1 MKQLFNSFSTFFI
14 HHFLKPK
21 FSSFGK
27 HVMILNP
34 QHLKIFGENISIG
47 DYATLICS
55 SDKKIDISTWQTDKL
70 NGSISL
76 GNYILISPGT
86 SIRSAE
92 SIDIGDSTMIA
103 SDVVITDSDWHGIY
117 DRTDYVAT
125 PKPVKIHKNVWIGE
139 RSIILKGTQI
149 GENSIIGAGS
159 VVHGDIPPNSIYA
172 GNPAKEVKK
181 LDEGSF
187 VTREELFNDASTYL
201 QDLNIIEENMLGNN
215 SFFGWIKSMFWPKK

>member
-1 MKQLFNSFSTFFI
+1 
-14 HHFLKPK
+14 
-21 FSSFGK
+21 
-27 HVMILNP
+27 MILNP

-47 DYATLICS
+47 DYVTLISS

-187 VTREELFNDASTYL
+187 VTREELFNDSSTYL

>member
-1 MKQLFNSFSTFFI
+1 
-14 HHFLKPK
+14 
-21 FSSFGK
+21 
-27 HVMILNP
+27 MILNP

-103 SDVVITDSDWHGIY
+103 SDVVITDSDWHCIY

-187 VTREELFNDASTYL
+187 VTREELFNDSSTYL

-215 SFFGWIKSMFWPKK
+215 SFLGWIKSMFWPKK

>member
-1 MKQLFNSFSTFFI
+1 
-14 HHFLKPK
+14 
-21 FSSFGK
+21 
-27 HVMILNP
+27 MILNP

-70 NGSISL
+70 NGRISL
-76 GNYILISPGT
+76 GSYILISPGT

-159 VVHGDIPPNSIYA
+159 VVHGDIPPNSVYA

-187 VTREELFNDASTYL
+187 VTREELFNDSSTYL

>member
-1 MKQLFNSFSTFFI
+1 
-14 HHFLKPK
+14 
-21 FSSFGK
+21 
-27 HVMILNP
+27 MILNP

-92 SIDIGDSTMIA
+92 CIDIGDSTMIA

-187 VTREELFNDASTYL
+187 VTREELFNDSSTYL

-215 SFFGWIKSMFWPKK
+215 SFFGWIVSMFWPKK

>member
-1 MKQLFNSFSTFFI
+1 
-14 HHFLKPK
+14 
-21 FSSFGK
+21 
-27 HVMILNP
+27 MILNP

-103 SDVVITDSDWHGIY
+103 SDVVITDSDWHGLY

-159 VVHGDIPPNSIYA
+159 VVHGDIPPNSVYA

-187 VTREELFNDASTYL
+187 VTREELFNDSSTYL

-215 SFFGWIKSMFWPKK
+215 SFFGWVKSMFWPKK

>member
-1 MKQLFNSFSTFFI
+1 
-14 HHFLKPK
+14 
-21 FSSFGK
+21 
-27 HVMILNP
+27 MILNP

-159 VVHGDIPPNSIYA
+159 VVHGNIPPNSVYA

-187 VTREELFNDASTYL
+187 VTREELFNDSSTYL

>member
-1 MKQLFNSFSTFFI
+1 
-14 HHFLKPK
+14 
-21 FSSFGK
+21 
-27 HVMILNP
+27 MILNP
-34 QHLKIFGENISIG
+34 QHLKIFGKNISIG

-159 VVHGDIPPNSIYA
+159 VVHGDIPPNSVYA

-187 VTREELFNDASTYL
+187 VTREELFNDSSTYL

-215 SFFGWIKSMFWPKK
+215 SFFGWIKSIFWPKK

>member
-1 MKQLFNSFSTFFI
+1 
-14 HHFLKPK
+14 
-21 FSSFGK
+21 
-27 HVMILNP
+27 MILNP

-159 VVHGDIPPNSIYA
+159 VVHGDIPPNSVYA

-187 VTREELFNDASTYL
+187 VTREELFNDSSTYL
-201 QDLNIIEENMLGNN
+201 EDLNIIEENMLGNN

>member
-1 MKQLFNSFSTFFI
+1 
-14 HHFLKPK
+14 
-21 FSSFGK
+21 
-27 HVMILNP
+27 MILNP
-34 QHLKIFGENISIG
+34 QHLKIFGQNISIG

-70 NGSISL
+70 NGSVSL

-159 VVHGDIPPNSIYA
+159 VVHGDIPPNSVYA

-187 VTREELFNDASTYL
+187 VTREELFNDSSTYL

>member
-1 MKQLFNSFSTFFI
+1 
-14 HHFLKPK
+14 
-21 FSSFGK
+21 
-27 HVMILNP
+27 MILNP

-103 SDVVITDSDWHGIY
+103 SDVVITDSDWHDIY

-159 VVHGDIPPNSIYA
+159 VVHGDIPPNSVYA

-187 VTREELFNDASTYL
+187 VTREELFNDSSTYL

>member
-1 MKQLFNSFSTFFI
+1 
-14 HHFLKPK
+14 
-21 FSSFGK
+21 
-27 HVMILNP
+27 
-34 QHLKIFGENISIG
+34 
-47 DYATLICS
+47 
-55 SDKKIDISTWQTDKL
+55 
-70 NGSISL
+70 
-76 GNYILISPGT
+76 
-86 SIRSAE
+86 
-92 SIDIGDSTMIA
+92 MIA

-181 LDEGSF
+181 L
-187 VTREELFNDASTYL
+187 FN
-201 QDLNIIEENMLGNN
+201 
-215 SFFGWIKSMFWPKK
+215 FFSRITSVDRIWWDIAMNH

>member
-1 MKQLFNSFSTFFI
+1 
-14 HHFLKPK
+14 
-21 FSSFGK
+21 
-27 HVMILNP
+27 MILNP
-34 QHLKIFGENISIG
+34 QHLKIFGDNISIG

-187 VTREELFNDASTYL
+187 VTREELFNDSSTYL
-201 QDLNIIEENMLGNN
+201 HDLNIIEENMLGNN
-215 SFFGWIKSMFWPKK
+215 SFFAWIKSMFWPKK

>member
-1 MKQLFNSFSTFFI
+1 
-14 HHFLKPK
+14 
-21 FSSFGK
+21 
-27 HVMILNP
+27 MILNP

-47 DYATLICS
+47 NYATLICS

-159 VVHGDIPPNSIYA
+159 VVHGDIPPNSVYA

-187 VTREELFNDASTYL
+187 VTREELFNDSSTYL

>member
-1 MKQLFNSFSTFFI
+1 
-14 HHFLKPK
+14 
-21 FSSFGK
+21 
-27 HVMILNP
+27 MILNP

-55 SDKKIDISTWQTDKL
+55 SNKKIDISTWQTDKL

-92 SIDIGDSTMIA
+92 RIDIGDSTMIA

-159 VVHGDIPPNSIYA
+159 VVNGNIPPNSVYA

-187 VTREELFNDASTYL
+187 ITREELFNDSSTYL

>member
-1 MKQLFNSFSTFFI
+1 
-14 HHFLKPK
+14 
-21 FSSFGK
+21 
-27 HVMILNP
+27 MILNP

-55 SDKKIDISTWQTDKL
+55 SNKKIDISTWQTDKL

-92 SIDIGDSTMIA
+92 RIDIGDSTMIA

-159 VVHGDIPPNSIYA
+159 VVNGNIPPNSVYA

-187 VTREELFNDASTYL
+187 VTREELFNDSSTYL

>member
-1 MKQLFNSFSTFFI
+1 
-14 HHFLKPK
+14 
-21 FSSFGK
+21 
-27 HVMILNP
+27 MILNP

-76 GNYILISPGT
+76 GDYILISPGT

-172 GNPAKEVKK
+172 SNPAKEVKK

-187 VTREELFNDASTYL
+187 VTREELFRDSSTYL

-215 SFFGWIKSMFWPKK
+215 SLFRWIKSMFWPKK

>member
-1 MKQLFNSFSTFFI
+1 
-14 HHFLKPK
+14 
-21 FSSFGK
+21 
-27 HVMILNP
+27 MILNP

-103 SDVVITDSDWHGIY
+103 SDVVITDSDWHGLY

-159 VVHGDIPPNSIYA
+159 VVHGDIPPNSVYA

-187 VTREELFNDASTYL
+187 VTREELFNDSSTYL

-215 SFFGWIKSMFWPKK
+215 SFFGWVKSIFWPKK

>member
-1 MKQLFNSFSTFFI
+1 
-14 HHFLKPK
+14 
-21 FSSFGK
+21 
-27 HVMILNP
+27 MILNP

-47 DYATLICS
+47 NYATLICS

-187 VTREELFNDASTYL
+187 VTREELFNDSSTYL

>member
-1 MKQLFNSFSTFFI
+1 
-14 HHFLKPK
+14 
-21 FSSFGK
+21 
-27 HVMILNP
+27 MILNP

-92 SIDIGDSTMIA
+92 NIDIGDSTMIA

-149 GENSIIGAGS
+149 GENSVIGAGS
-159 VVHGDIPPNSIYA
+159 VVHGDIPPNSVYA

-187 VTREELFNDASTYL
+187 VTREELFNDSSTYL

>member
-1 MKQLFNSFSTFFI
+1 
-14 HHFLKPK
+14 
-21 FSSFGK
+21 
-27 HVMILNP
+27 MILNP

-55 SDKKIDISTWQTDKL
+55 SNKKIDISTWQTDKL

-92 SIDIGDSTMIA
+92 RIDIGDSTMIA

-159 VVHGDIPPNSIYA
+159 VVHGDIPPNSVYA

-187 VTREELFNDASTYL
+187 VTREELFNDSSTYL

>member
-1 MKQLFNSFSTFFI
+1 
-14 HHFLKPK
+14 
-21 FSSFGK
+21 
-27 HVMILNP
+27 MILNP
-34 QHLKIFGENISIG
+34 QHFKIFGENISIG

-159 VVHGDIPPNSIYA
+159 VVHGDIPPNSVYA

-187 VTREELFNDASTYL
+187 VTREELFNDSSTYL

-215 SFFGWIKSMFWPKK
+215 SFFGWLKSMFWPKK

>member
-1 MKQLFNSFSTFFI
+1 
-14 HHFLKPK
+14 
-21 FSSFGK
+21 
-27 HVMILNP
+27 MILNP
-34 QHLKIFGENISIG
+34 QNLKIFGENISIG

-92 SIDIGDSTMIA
+92 RIDIGDSTMIA

-159 VVHGDIPPNSIYA
+159 VVHGDIPPNSVYA

-187 VTREELFNDASTYL
+187 VTREELFNDSSTYL

>member
-1 MKQLFNSFSTFFI
+1 
-14 HHFLKPK
+14 
-21 FSSFGK
+21 
-27 HVMILNP
+27 MILNP
-34 QHLKIFGENISIG
+34 QHLKIFGENILIG

-159 VVHGDIPPNSIYA
+159 VVHGDIPPNSVYA

-187 VTREELFNDASTYL
+187 VTREELFNDSSTYL